1 MQRTAS
7 RPHPALVPFLGQIQK
22 ARVGTLDF
30 ALFKLNG
37 RRGKYKTIFVDRINA
52 WIGGNDVCVIIRN
65 KYIFWHAKLCVIPEV
80 NNRLTYTIIL

>member
-52 WIGGNDVCVIIRN
+52 WVGN
-65 KYIFWHAKLCVIPEV
+65 KYIFWHAKLCIIPEI
-80 NNRLTYTIIL
+80 NNRLTHTIIL

>member
-7 RPHPALVPFLGQIQK
+7 RPHPALVPILGQIQK
-22 ARVGTLDF
+22 ARVDF

-52 WIGGNDVCVIIRN
+52 WVGGNDVGVIIRN
-65 KYIFWHAKLCVIPEV
+65 KYIYLACKIVY
-80 NNRLTYTIIL
+80 YTRSKQ